1 MGFTLIESERH
12 LNIGTAPFYAY
23 PYSRRESKKIISGY
37 DKPVKAKRCGIV
49 VKEQEA
55 LFFIQG
61 RPCSE

>member
-1 MGFTLIESERH
+1 